1 MEVAAVNQPLSAARA
16 QMARG
21 DLVEQQGLD
30 EDPLTAQGFGSSD
43 PLRYVEVRGQDKL
56 YRLRVDLRPLC

>member
-1 MEVAAVNQPLSAARA
+1 
-16 QMARG
+16 MARG

-43 PLRYVEVRGQDKL
+43 PLRNVEVRGQDKL